1 MIMAYN
7 GSSVDL
13 LCESV
18 SCIEIVFCKS
28 GLDRYTLKSV
38 DEVVVMFS
46 AGFGLAGCGEHCNI
60 SYYYN
65 LAVWL

>member
-1 MIMAYN
+1 M
-7 GSSVDL
+7 D
-13 LCESV
+13 
-18 SCIEIVFCKS
+18 
-28 GLDRYTLKSV
+28 SV

-46 AGFGLAGCGEHCNI
+46 AGFGLEVGCGEHCNI